1 MQKQKTKRVLKTT
14 IRMSSKEHRFENMER
29 LQRLS
34 LHLKAQPVAS
44 AEVPVDSSGFQG
56 MLPSSLVCQACQAP
70 CEVLKNFVGLELG
83 VLILCFLIL
92 IFPSF

>member
-56 MLPSSLVCQACQAP
+56 MLP